1 MLSHIQRVVDR
12 RAKRGFTLIELLVVI
27 SVIALLIGLLLPALA
42 RARAAARATRC
53 IGNLRN
59 IGIGLETYSQEWNGV
74 ITNGTAVELVGNPKR
89 IGTRPAH
96 GGGDGLTWGRVFGWV
111 PPDTAFFYGDL
122 QRYWFLAT
130 AQYVSKQET
139 AKAVYDDSIF
149 CPDDRFYSVQAKQMR
164 DRFSGWIHRCSYL
177 MTDAAFWDPMMF
189 SDDKISLILTPD
201 QLYNDGQGRQ
211 SNPGPSTPA
220 TPGRR
225 YLKKEEVKF
234 PTQKAYVYEVN
245 AFHEEPT
252 HGYNER
258 DLQGTVLF
266 FDGSADK
273 RVASSVEYPPQGQPQ
288 LWLPMRMRMGW
299 TDPAL
304 QPTEPYQY
312 YYGATKDGIRGRDFY
327 D

>member
-59 IGIGLETYSQEWNGV
+59 IGIGMETYSQEWNGV
-74 ITNGTAVELVGNPKR
+74 ITNGSVIELVNNR
-89 IGTRPAH
+89 IGSRPAW
-96 GGGDGLTWGRVFGWV
+96 GGADGSTWGRLFGWV
-111 PPDTAFFYGDL
+111 PPGQEFRYDQL

-149 CPDDRFYSVQAKQMR
+149 CPDDRFYPIQAKQMR
-164 DRFSGWIHRCSYL
+164 DRFSGFIHRCSYL

-189 SDDKISLILTPD
+189 TEDKLSLILTPD
-201 QLYNDGQGRQ
+201 QLYNDGQNQGGR
-211 SNPGPSTPA
+211 NGPGNIG

-273 RVASSVEYPPQGQPQ
+273 RVASSVEYPPPDQPK
-288 LWLPMRMRMGW
+288 LWISMRMRMGW

-312 YYGATKDGIRGRDFY
+312 YYGATLNGIRGRDFY